1 MRLLFILVYLSVFLQ
16 ATGQKFEV
24 LTSSL
29 NVKGMAEDNGKIVLF
44 GNGLIWI
51 NKTGEIL
58 EKLQVVDGFSISS
71 LIDVLPD
78 SKGGLWVLTREG
90 LGRIDASRNFTII
103 FKTTS
108 FGGVEAKQLQTRPD
122 GKLFVLLKSKV
133 VEVSQ
138 DNQYHVYFES
148 TSRDFDYFQRFDIAA
163 DRSIYIITYQ
173 TICIIDPSKN
183 GRLVT
188 PNERLNFQDIQVT
201 RENTIMVLEYKRLF
215 ELKNDE
221 LVSILALSQLSRGA
235 QFYEGIFTSIDDYWL
250 YANEGNAFHYVAG
263 KWNNYIP
270 PAGLKTGNLGESIL
284 KTADGEIWMNLNHF
298 YTLRF
303 DRQKWHKIDL
313 NSQFSRQQVITPGL
327 LRNGK
332 LVGRDSKTFFP
343 LVYDGEDFINSPL
356 LPDVKMY
363 YMTNDNTG
371 TYYWFNDEGIFKQSG
386 TSPVHIISGKVR
398 AFEVQD
404 NQLLY
409 VKDYVMYKYEN
420 GKTDTFTNNEHW
432 LGWGDELGDV
442 KFYPTFNN
450 QLIITS
456 SRRAGL
462 ISLYNGKTFEKT
474 IQIEGK
480 MIGSVEQV
488 FTLNEQTF
496 LLTKGGSVARFDG
509 KSFNWIYRTDNLNTN
524 FYTSFIS
531 SDNTIWYVTTSDE
544 LKMTTSSGEVTT
556 IKSPVEKGYMNFI
569 AAIKKQDKVYDLYF
583 GNQILRLTL

>member
-1 MRLLFILVYLSVFLQ
+1 MRSLFILILLSFFLRIGAQ
-16 ATGQKFEV
+16 SFEV

-29 NVKGMAEDNGKIVLF
+29 NVRGMAEDNGKIVLF

-51 NKTGEIL
+51 NKNGEIL
-58 EKLQVVDGFSISS
+58 EKLQVVDGLSISS
-71 LIDVLPD
+71 LVDVEPD
-78 SKGGLWVLTREG
+78 GKGGFWLLSNDG
-90 LGRIDASRNFTII
+90 LGRIDAARNFTLI
-103 FKTTS
+103 FNTTV
-108 FGGVEAKQLQTRPD
+108 FGSTDAKQLQTSAD
-122 GKLFVLLKSKV
+122 GKLFVLLKNKIIQV
-133 VEVSQ
+133 AQ
-138 DNQYHVYFES
+138 DNQYQVYFQSES
-148 TSRDFDYFQRFDIAA
+148 DDFNYFQRFDIAA
-163 DRSIYIITYQ
+163 DGSIYIITYQ

-188 PNERLNFQDIQVT
+188 PKERLNFQDIQVT

-215 ELKNDE
+215 EIKNDE
-221 LVSILALSQLSRGA
+221 LISVLALSQLSRGA
-235 QFYEGIFTSIDDYWL
+235 EFYEAIFTSVNDYWL
-250 YANEGNAFHYVAG
+250 YANEGNAFHYEAG
-263 KWNNYIP
+263 KWKNYIP

-284 KTADGEIWMNLNHF
+284 QTADGEIWMTLNHY
-298 YTLRF
+298 YTLRY
-303 DRQKWHKIDL
+303 DLQQWHKIDL
-313 NSQFSRQQVITPGL
+313 SSQFSRQEVITPGV

-363 YMTNDNTG
+363 YMTYDNTG
-371 TYYWFNDEGIFKQSG
+371 KYYWFNDDGIFKQSG
-386 TSPVHIISGKVR
+386 TSSVNIIPGKVR

-420 GKTDTFTNNEHW
+420 GKTDTFTNNVHW
-432 LGWGDELGDV
+432 LGWGDDLGDV

-450 QLIITS
+450 QLLITS
-456 SRRAGL
+456 SRRSGL
-462 ISLYNGKTFEKT
+462 ISVYNGKTFEKT

-480 MIGSVEQV
+480 MIGGVEQV

-509 KSFNWIYRTDNLNTN
+509 TSFKWIYRTDNLNTN
-524 FYTSFIS
+524 FYRSFIS
-531 SDNTIWYVTTSDE
+531 SDNTIWYVTTTDE
-544 LKMTTSSGEVTT
+544 LKMITSSGEVTT